1 MVGGYIDHTMIRVED
16 REESIEWYRE
26 MLDWVVHREVN
37 ADGFDLIFMGPE
49 DVDDDQHLIE
59 MTYNHPDPETGE
71 KQTYDFGDAWGHFA
85 IAVDDVYEAYDELME
100 RGVDDYRD
108 PDSCGGS
115 YAFVKDPDG
124 HEIELVER
132 DVEDPF

>member
-1 MVGGYIDHTMIRVED
+1 MVGSYIDHTMIRVED
-16 REESIEWYRE
+16 REESIDWYRE
-26 MLDWVVHREVN
+26 KLDWVVHREVSMET
-37 ADGFDLIFMGPE
+37 FDLIFIGPE
-49 DVDDDQHLIE
+49 DSDDDDHLIE
-59 MTYNHPDPETGE
+59 LTYNHPDDETGE

-85 IAVDDVYEAYDELME
+85 IAVDDVYDTYDELME
-100 RGVDDYRD
+100 RGVEDYRD

-132 DVEDPF
+132 DL